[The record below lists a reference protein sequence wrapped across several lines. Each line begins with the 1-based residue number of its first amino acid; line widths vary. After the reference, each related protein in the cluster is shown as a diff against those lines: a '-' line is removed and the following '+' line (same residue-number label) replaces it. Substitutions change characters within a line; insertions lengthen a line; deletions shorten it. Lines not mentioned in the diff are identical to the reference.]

1 MDRWKPALAEAFGTF
16 ALTFFGAGAIIMDA
30 HTGGGVGLLGVAFA
44 HGIVLAVMVTA
55 TLHISGGHLNPAVSM
70 AAWAT
75 KLIDAKTAVRYMV
88 FQVTGAIA
96 AAGILVSLYP
106 DAAVNAAAVGTP
118 TLSADVTVAQGV
130 LIEAIL
136 TFFLV
141 FAVFGTAVDS
151 RAPKVGGFAIG
162 LVLVFDI
169 LAGYP
174 LTGAAMNPARAFG
187 PAVASGQW
195 ANHVVYWAGPI
206 IGALAAG
213 TVYTRLFMPGGAAG
227 STDLSDE

>member
-1 MDRWKPALAEAFGTF
+1 MDRWKPALAEALGTF
-16 ALTFFGAGAIIMDA
+16 ALTFFGAGAIIMDV
-30 HTGGGVGLLGVAFA
+30 HTDGGVGLLGVAFA

-55 TLHISGGHLNPAVSM
+55 TLHVSGGHINPAVSL

-75 KLIDAKTAVRYMV
+75 KLIDAKTALRYII
-88 FQVTGAIA
+88 FQVVGAIA
-96 AAGILVSLYP
+96 AAGVLVSLYP
-106 DAAVNAAAVGTP
+106 EAAVSAAAVGTP
-118 TLSADVTVAQGV
+118 ALSGDVTVAQGV

-169 LAGYP
+169 LAGGP

-195 ANHVVYWAGPI
+195 ANHAVYWAGPI
-206 IGALAAG
+206 IGGLAAG
-213 TVYTRLFMPGGAAG
+213 TVYTRLFMPNGT
-227 STDLSDE
+227 TD